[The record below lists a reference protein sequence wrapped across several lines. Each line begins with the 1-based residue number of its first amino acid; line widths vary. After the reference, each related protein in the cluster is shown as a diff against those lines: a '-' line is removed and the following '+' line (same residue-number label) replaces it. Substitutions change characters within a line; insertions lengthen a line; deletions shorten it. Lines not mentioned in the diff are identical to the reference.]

1 MPKLNLI
8 LASTSPRRRELLS
21 LLDIPFTTASADI
34 DESILANESPT
45 DYIKRMVKQKA
56 EAFIAS
62 LDAKADVE
70 KVNVEIDSPLLI
82 LTADTIGVMPDGQ
95 SILLKPT
102 DKADAFAMWR
112 RMSGSC
118 HCVWTAVQATLVDIS
133 VDISI
138 NKKILWQQQIL
149 ETTKVQFIDL
159 TEADMETYWQTGE
172 PADKAGGYAIQG
184 RAGVWVSRIEGSYSN
199 VVGFPLAQV
208 KELIATGTR
217 NWLAMP

>member
-1 MPKLNLI
+1 MPKFNLI

-45 DYIKRMVKQKA
+45 DYIQRMVKQKA
-56 EAFIAS
+56 ETFIAS

-112 RMSGSC
+112 QMSANC
-118 HCVWTAVQATLVDIS
+118 HYVWTAVQATLVNT
-133 VDISI
+133 SI
-138 NKKILWQQQIL
+138 DASANKQILWQQQIL
-149 ETTKVQFIDL
+149 ETTKVQFVEL
-159 TEADMETYWQTGE
+159 TEEDMEAYWQTGE

-184 RAGVWVSRIEGSYSN
+184 RAGAWVSRIEGSYSN

-208 KELIATGTR
+208 RELIAIGVGK
-217 NWLAMP
+217 LD